1 MFKFLTS
8 TLSNEEKKIFNV
20 TVRPYA
26 IYSFINVV
34 FMGLA
39 SYDVGILNE
48 DVFGGLF
55 ISWIIYSLT
64 FLITTFGEE

>member
-1 MFKFLTS
+1 MFKFFTRI
-8 TLSNEEKKIFNV
+8 LSNEEKKIFNV
-20 TVRPYA
+20 TVKPYA
-26 IYSFINVV
+26 IYTFINII
-34 FMGLA
+34 FMELA
-39 SYDVGILNE
+39 SHDVGILNE

>member
-1 MFKFLTS
+1 MFKFLKS
-8 TLSNEEKKIFNV
+8 TLSEKEQELFDV
-20 TVRPYA
+20 TVKPYA
-26 IYSFINVV
+26 IYSIINVI

-39 SYDVGILNE
+39 SHDVGILNE

-64 FLITTFGEE
+64 FLITTFGK